1 VGNIVKVSTLDLILP
16 VGISFYTFQTLSYV
30 VDVYRGDVN
39 VENNLGIYAAYISF
53 FPQLVAGPI
62 ERARNLLPQIK
73 GQKKFNYEQAT
84 YGLKLIAWGL
94 FKKMLI
100 ADMLSPYVD
109 KVFSE
114 VGSYEGLSL
123 VVASVFFSIQIYC
136 DFSGYSDMAVGIAKL
151 FGIDIMFNFRAPYFA
166 KSVREFWSRW
176 HISLSTW
183 FRDYVYIP
191 LGGNRCTKLRNSF
204 NLMITFLVSGL
215 WHGAN
220 WTFIVWGGIHG
231 VAQII
236 EKRFVKKKYGII
248 GNMFVFALV
257 VVAFVFFRAE
267 TISDALYVITHYFD
281 GIFDP
286 VGYIR
291 EGYIT
296 LGITAVNFIK
306 LAIPLVMLVIYDYA
320 SLKTDVIC
328 AINGKNVIV
337 RWIIYVAFV
346 LMIMFYIQYFMGNG
360 NVAQKFIYFDF

>member
-1 VGNIVKVSTLDLILP
+1 LILP

-30 VDVYRGDVN
+30 IDVYRGDVD
-39 VENNLGIYAAYISF
+39 VENNFGIYAAYISF

-73 GQKKFNYEQAT
+73 GRKSFDYEQAT

-109 KVFSE
+109 QVFSD
-114 VGSYEGLSL
+114 VGSYGGLSL
-123 VVASVFFSIQIYC
+123 IIASVFFSFQIYC

-236 EKRFVKKKYGII
+236 EKRFIKKKPGII
-248 GNMFVFALV
+248 GNIFVFALV

-267 TISDALYVITHYFD
+267 TIGDAFYVIIHYFD
-281 GIFDP
+281 GIFAP
-286 VGYIR
+286 AEYIRNGYIA
-291 EGYIT
+291 
-296 LGITAVNFIK
+296 LGITAVTFIK
-306 LAIPLVMLVIYDYA
+306 LAIPLVMLIIYDHV

-328 AINGKNVIV
+328 AINSKNVIV
-337 RWIIYVAFV
+337 RWSMYVAFV